1 MVSATPEVRLLELKA
16 TDFEPA
22 MWYASVSILRSGS
35 NGWLEVYA
43 RKLLSLLDLTIY
55 GLNRIASD
63 SEEVASDPYLYQTL
77 GFVLTSLTRHRRMLL
92 NYIDGLTGSRPKLD
106 KDALE
111 AYRNMVELSSGWA
124 DFIAGSK
131 LALRLLITA
140 ARAGIFYANDRNLRI
155 VLTALIERD
164 YEYNTYIDEFLGR
177 YVPEPD
183 AYEPSPAVASTVLS
197 LAMSHFPQEPVAE
210 LPPLRWVA
218 VCREDEIP
226 APIGTKLVVVD
237 GWLELLIVRSDTEF
251 YAVENVC
258 THEGGWLSDGL
269 LYPPHMISCIDHLAK
284 FDVRTGEVLT
294 QPHHGLA
301 RPLATFPVKVEREK
315 VFVGLHFT

>member
-1 MVSATPEVRLLELKA
+1 
-16 TDFEPA
+16 
-22 MWYASVSILRSGS
+22 
-35 NGWLEVYA
+35 
-43 RKLLSLLDLTIY
+43 
-55 GLNRIASD
+55 
-63 SEEVASDPYLYQTL
+63 
-77 GFVLTSLTRHRRMLL
+77 
-92 NYIDGLTGSRPKLD
+92 
-106 KDALE
+106 
-111 AYRNMVELSSGWA
+111 
-124 DFIAGSK
+124 
-131 LALRLLITA
+131 
-140 ARAGIFYANDRNLRI
+140 
-155 VLTALIERD
+155 
-164 YEYNTYIDEFLGR
+164 
-177 YVPEPD
+177 
-183 AYEPSPAVASTVLS
+183 
-197 LAMSHFPQEPVAE
+197 MSHFPQEPVAE

-301 RPLATFPVKVEREK
+301 RPLATFPVKVERGK